1 MPAAA
6 RPPVFFSRN
15 EIMQQVLTPYFIF
28 WTLLLA
34 GLLFV
39 PVSKL
44 VWVLSV
50 RRMQRKLGRDLE
62 QPELDGQLRRARFI
76 TVFVVL
82 LFSALFN
89 YQLLGMS
96 GGH

>member
-1 MPAAA
+1 
-6 RPPVFFSRN
+6 
-15 EIMQQVLTPYFIF
+15 MQQLLTPYFIF

-44 VWVLSV
+44 IWVFSV
-50 RRMQRKLGRDLE
+50 RRMQRKLGRELD
-62 QPELDGQLRRARFI
+62 QSELDGQLRRARFL

-82 LFSALFN
+82 VFSVLFN
-89 YQLLGMS
+89 FKMLGIT
-96 GGH
+96 GGR

>member
-1 MPAAA
+1 
-6 RPPVFFSRN
+6 
-15 EIMQQVLTPYFIF
+15 
-28 WTLLLA
+28 LLLA

-50 RRMQRKLGRDLE
+50 RRMQRKLGRELD
-62 QPELDGQLRRARFI
+62 QSELDGQLRRARFV

-82 LFSALFN
+82 IFSVLFN
-89 YQLLGMS
+89 FKMLGLS
-96 GGH
+96 GGR